1 MNNLF
6 NQLDTLLNEMKQHTE
21 ILNEISK
28 SNNHLIDQDTT
39 IHNILDLQQNT
50 QLAPKQSIIQNKLVI
65 NQEQLKQNNISSLD
79 FNKSGINIVNSIN
92 NEPLN
97 VTVSKEISK
106 VSTPLK
112 YINFNDLDKI

>member
-39 IHNILDLQQNT
+39 IHNILDLQQNI
-50 QLAPKQSIIQNKLVI
+50 QLVPKQM
-65 NQEQLKQNNISSLD
+65 KQNNISSLD

-92 NEPLN
+92 NEPL
-97 VTVSKEISK
+97 
-106 VSTPLK
+106 K

>member
-39 IHNILDLQQNT
+39 IHNILDLQQNI
-50 QLAPKQSIIQNKLVI
+50 QLAPKQM
-65 NQEQLKQNNISSLD
+65 KQNNISLLD

-92 NEPLN
+92 NEPL
-97 VTVSKEISK
+97 
-106 VSTPLK
+106 K

>member
-39 IHNILDLQQNT
+39 IHNILDLQQNI
-50 QLAPKQSIIQNKLVI
+50 QLAPKQM
-65 NQEQLKQNNISSLD
+65 KQNNISSLD
-79 FNKSGINIVNSIN
+79 FNKSSINIVNSIN
-92 NEPLN
+92 NE
-97 VTVSKEISK
+97 
-106 VSTPLK
+106 PLK

>member
-39 IHNILDLQQNT
+39 IHNILDLQQNI
-50 QLAPKQSIIQNKLVI
+50 QLAPKQM
-65 NQEQLKQNNISSLD
+65 KQNNISSLD

-92 NEPLN
+92 NEPL
-97 VTVSKEISK
+97 
-106 VSTPLK
+106 K